1 MLLPKSRLD
10 SLEFYTYQREH
21 PSFKLAVEDVIT
33 LYWKEWW
40 RPRTKIRSPLQ
51 CVAGNYKSSTW
62 RSSAEIVE
70 LLDQLRHHCRSN

>member
-21 PSFKLAVEDVIT
+21 HRFKLVVEDVIT
-33 LYWKEWW
+33 LHWKEWW

-51 CVAGNYKSSTW
+51 CVAGNCKS
-62 RSSAEIVE
+62 SSAEIVE
-70 LLDQLRHHCRSN
+70 LLEQLRQHYENN